1 MLNPLNL
8 SRGFGPESATN
19 DLSVATTQN
28 PLAGNLLQAPQQPE
42 NIERQYFYNKDLNKL
57 FNMSGGA
64 RMAAPKGF
72 ESVNKNQYED
82 FASKGATLQGYSM
95 FNDAMG
101 GGYNLDL
108 PRLTSGPNSG
118 GLDRN
123 SPEFL
128 YYHGD
133 DQKTKLGSGYLESLT
148 RMPSQEEGLLGPGLV
163 GGQGPLPDLG
173 INDSKFIGIRPDIE
187 GGESGPPSEIPLS
200 MQQPKPGWEAPHQGI
215 GSLTPTPQQPGLGGL
230 LGSGNENSFTPQQ
243 PVMPTSPYQ
252 EQLTG
257 FGEQLTG
264 FGNQLTG
271 FNDQF
276 GGFND
281 QFGGLDK
288 QFDMINTRLNSVDEG
303 IASLSKQSQPQQQSY
318 NSPYPNFNFRTN
330 SYSNSSPFGLSSLFM
345 GRY

>member
-1 MLNPLNL
+1 MLDPLNL
-8 SRGFGPESATN
+8 SRGFRIGGPGANST
-19 DLSVATTQN
+19 SIATTQN

-133 DQKTKLGSGYLESLT
+133 DQKQKLLGNLSLEGGTLNNFPGNPN
-148 RMPSQEEGLLGPGLV
+148 RKPGDPGNLGPGGIVSLAPTENPINTPESNATGSMSV
-163 GGQGPLPDLG
+163 SPYLNNSFGSPLTGG
-173 INDSKFIGIRPDIE
+173 INSLSEFGK
-187 GGESGPPSEIPLS
+187 PPS
-200 MQQPKPGWEAPHQGI
+200 
-215 GSLTPTPQQPGLGGL
+215 LGG
-230 LGSGNENSFTPQQ
+230 NNSF
-243 PVMPTSPYQ
+243 
-252 EQLTG
+252 
-257 FGEQLTG
+257 
-264 FGNQLTG
+264 GNPFMGNTLG
-271 FNDQF
+271 GNDNQGMSNYIDNLINQRMKDIF
-276 GGFND
+276 GGI
-281 QFGGLDK
+281 
-288 QFDMINTRLNSVDEG
+288 MG
-303 IASLSKQSQPQQQSY
+303 IFK
-318 NSPYPNFNFRTN
+318 
-330 SYSNSSPFGLSSLFM
+330 
-345 GRY
+345 